1 MTIQSPITRKAVETL
16 WAGAK
21 FSEATLDQLD
31 LDGVDPVQPSSF
43 AMGAA
48 AQASIAVAGL
58 AAAEL
63 HRLRSG
69 KRQRVRVDMHHAAA
83 EFRSERYLRVAGEAP
98 KDPWDPIARL
108 YRTGDE
114 GWVRLHTNFPHHRDG
129 VLKLL
134 KADYNREAVAAAL
147 KHWKAEDFETVAA
160 EAGLCVTALRTFDRV
175 GPPSAGTGDRPF
187 TGDHRED
194 RRGVAAAALDGASR
208 PLEGVRV
215 LDLTRIIA
223 GPVGGRTLA
232 AHGADV
238 LLITGPHLPSVATLV
253 VDTGRGKR
261 SAQLDL
267 RDAQQRARL
276 EELVRG
282 ADVFVQGYRPDGL
295 NERGFGPVALAK
307 LKPGI
312 VAASLSAY
320 GEAGP
325 WRRRR
330 GFDSLVQTASGFN
343 AAEAEAAGDANPR
356 PLPAQALDH
365 ASGYFLAFGI
375 MAALIHRATEG
386 GSWRVVVS
394 LAATGRW
401 LRSLGRIDGGLACH
415 DPQFDDVR
423 PFLEETPS
431 DFGPLIAVRHAAL
444 LDATPGRWARPARR
458 LGADKAEWV

>member
-1 MTIQSPITRKAVETL
+1 MTIESPITRKAVEKL
-16 WAGAK
+16 WSGARLP
-21 FSEATLDQLD
+21 ETALDQLD
-31 LDGVDPVQPSSF
+31 LEDIDPVQPSSF
-43 AMGAA
+43 AVGAA
-48 AQASIAVAGL
+48 AQASIALAGL

-69 KRQRVRVDMHHAAA
+69 KRQRVGVDMHHAAA
-83 EFRSERYLRVAGEAP
+83 EFRSERYLRIAGEAP

-108 YRTGDE
+108 YRTGDD

-129 VLKLL
+129 VLRLL
-134 KADYNREAVAAAL
+134 KADYDREAVAAAL
-147 KHWKAEDFETVAA
+147 KRWKAEEFETVAA
-160 EAGLCVTALRTFDRV
+160 QAGLCVTALRTFKTWDSQPQ
-175 GPPSAGTGDRPF
+175 GQAI
-187 TGDHRED
+187 
-194 RRGVAAAALDGASR
+194 AASPVIIEKIGEAPAELLVEGGR
-208 PLEGVRV
+208 PLEGLRV

-238 LLITGPHLPSVATLV
+238 LLITAQHLPSVATLV

-261 SAQLDL
+261 SGALDL
-267 RDAQQRARL
+267 RDAGQRARL

-282 ADVFVQGYRPDGL
+282 ADVFVQGYRPGGL
-295 NERGFGPVALAK
+295 KERGFGAEELAK
-307 LKPGI
+307 LRPGI

-325 WRRRR
+325 WRGRR

-343 AAEAEAAGDANPR
+343 AAEAEAAGDENPR
-356 PLPAQALDH
+356 PLPCQALDH

-375 MAALIHRATEG
+375 MAALIRRATEG

-394 LAATGRW
+394 LAATGKW
-401 LRSLGRIDGGLACH
+401 LRSLGRIDRGFACH
-415 DPQFDDVR
+415 DPQFDDVK

-431 DFGPLIAVRHAAL
+431 DFGPLIAVRHAAQL
-444 LDATPGRWARPARR
+444 EATPAYWARPARK
-458 LGADKAEWV
+458 LGADRAEWL